1 MYSPVITAQ
10 IFFESSGGTMLNR
23 LINTVQN
30 LDEALYHRPFLQ
42 AISVAMQQSVPILAI
57 DIYCRLFLS

>member
-1 MYSPVITAQ
+1 
-10 IFFESSGGTMLNR
+10 MLNR

-42 AISVAMQQSVPILAI
+42 AISIAMQQSVPILAI